1 MTVGTMDVRPIG
13 GAAPSGGTH
22 WGEWILGSDDL
33 PTQAPHAT
41 MQAQPPAAVTSET
54 LMDHIAGLQ
63 AVFDQVPTGF
73 VVAEAP
79 SGRIVM
85 FNAEAARI
93 LGHDVIPAREAVD
106 YVNYGAVH
114 TDGTLYR
121 PDEHPLARALKGEV
135 VRDET
140 VRYRRGDGGVARLS
154 ASASPVRSP
163 NGRIVGAVTTFIDVT
178 ERYWAEVR
186 LRSRLERLVV
196 ERTLEVNQRANELD
210 RLNTSLRA
218 ISDGLEEKV
227 RQRTE
232 ELAHRAHHD
241 YLTGLPNRALFEE
254 RLERAVASAQR
265 YGRRLAV
272 LFLDLDGFKAVNDT
286 HGHDAGDRVLKQVAS
301 RLPAGLRSSDTL
313 ARFGGDE
320 FVVLVTEIADPLD
333 AREVALALLDSLTG
347 PYEVLGDRVHL
358 RASVGISVFPD
369 DGPDA
374 SKLLRHADLA
384 MYGAKEKGGSVVVFH
399 TEPSGPSL
407 PTDEAALPTDE
418 PAGRP

>member
-1 MTVGTMDVRPIG
+1 MGTDRNP
-13 GAAPSGGTH
+13 
-22 WGEWILGSDDL
+22 L
-33 PTQAPHAT
+33 HAT
-41 MQAQPPAAVTSET
+41 VHEALLTRESLLEQIS
-54 LMDHIAGLQ
+54 GLQ
-63 AVFDQVPTGF
+63 TLFDQVPTGL

-93 LGHDVIPAREAVD
+93 LGHQVIPAQAAVD

-114 TDGTLYR
+114 TDGTLYQ
-121 PDEHPLARALKGEV
+121 PHEHPLARALKGEV
-135 VRDET
+135 VHDET

-154 ASASPVRSP
+154 ASASPLRST
-163 NGRIVGAVTTFIDVT
+163 NGCILGAVATFIDVT

-196 ERTLEVNQRANELD
+196 ERTLEVNQRAHELD

-218 ISDGLEEKV
+218 ISDGLEERV
-227 RQRTE
+227 RQRTA

-241 YLTGLPNRALFEE
+241 HLTGLPNRALFEE
-254 RLERAVASAQR
+254 RLERAVASAER

-286 HGHDAGDRVLKQVAS
+286 HGHDAGDRVLKQVAG

-320 FVVLVTEIADPLD
+320 FVVLVTEIAHPLD
-333 AREVALALLDSLTG
+333 AREVAMALLDSLTG
-347 PYEVLGDRVHL
+347 PYEALGHRFTL

-384 MYGAKEKGGSVVVFH
+384 MYEAKEQGGNRVVFH
-399 TEPSGPSL
+399 TEPIESTLS
-407 PTDEAALPTDE
+407 TDDH
-418 PAGRP
+418 GRRP

>member
-1 MTVGTMDVRPIG
+1 
-13 GAAPSGGTH
+13 
-22 WGEWILGSDDL
+22 
-33 PTQAPHAT
+33 
-41 MQAQPPAAVTSET
+41 
-54 LMDHIAGLQ
+54 MDHPGVVAHAGDGLMPYVAGLE
-63 AVFDQVPTGF
+63 VLLDQIPTGL

-93 LGHDVIPAREAVD
+93 LGHTLIPADGEVE
-106 YVNYGAVH
+106 YGQYGAIH
-114 TDGTLYR
+114 IDGTAYQ
-121 PDEHPLARALKGEV
+121 PHEHPLSRALAGEI

-140 VRYRRGDGGVARLS
+140 VRYRRGDGVVARLS

-163 NGRIVGAVTTFIDVT
+163 NGCILGAVTTFIDMT

-196 ERTLEVNQRANELD
+196 ERTLEVNQRAHELD
-210 RLNTSLRA
+210 RLNASLRA

-227 RQRTE
+227 RQRTA

-254 RLERAVASAQR
+254 RLERAVATAER

-272 LFLDLDGFKAVNDT
+272 LFLDLDGFKVVNDT
-286 HGHDAGDRVLKQVAS
+286 HGHEAGDRILKQVAG
-301 RLPAGLRSSDTL
+301 RMPAGLRSSDTL

-320 FVVLVTEIADPLD
+320 FVVLVSEIAQPLD
-333 AREVALALLDSLTG
+333 AREVAISLLASLTG
-347 PYEVLGDRVHL
+347 PYEILGDQITL
-358 RASVGISVFPD
+358 RASVGISVFPE

-374 SKLLRHADLA
+374 SKLLRHADVA
-384 MYGAKEKGGSVVVFH
+384 MYEAKENGGNDVVFY
-399 TEPSGPSL
+399 TKLLES
-407 PTDEAALPTDE
+407 AL
-418 PAGRP
+418 